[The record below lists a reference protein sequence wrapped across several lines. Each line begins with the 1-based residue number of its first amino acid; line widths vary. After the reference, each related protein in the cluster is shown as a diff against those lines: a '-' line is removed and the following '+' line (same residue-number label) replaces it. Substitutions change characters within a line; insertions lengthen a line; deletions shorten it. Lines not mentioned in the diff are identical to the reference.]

1 MSWLNCAYLE
11 ISFCLQCRETLMQ
24 QLPKITVYIPSHN
37 YGRYLSESIESV
49 LRQSMADWELL
60 LINDASHD
68 NTQEIMQ
75 FYANHP
81 KIRIFNTPGLGLPG
95 VCNLAVKEAKGTYII
110 RLDADD
116 IFDENILLVLSNY
129 LDQNPDTALVF
140 PDYYLF
146 NENGDI
152 YAHEI
157 RKKIYAQNHLVDMP
171 PNGACTLVRV
181 ESILKVNG
189 YREDLGMQDGFDLWT
204 KISSNYK
211 CANINLPLFFYRR
224 HGNNLTENKK
234 RIFSARQQIKKDS
247 ALQKLKDLS
256 PVIAVIPIREHYDF
270 RHNLWDE
277 KINGK
282 SLLYRDIEFCLGSK
296 HIDYVV
302 VTCDTQAPTE
312 TLNQFNDSRLKFFH
326 RDHQSTFRTASIVP
340 TLEKIAKEFDP
351 KFKGL
356 TILRYIQSP
365 FVSTNTLEE
374 AMYHL
379 AFSEA
384 DSACGVQIIES
395 DLFKRNEYG
404 LTPLNER
411 KEFYSDFD
419 IIYKDSRTCLATKN
433 CNLLKGT
440 LTGPSVAY
448 FEVSTA
454 ECFFM
459 SSDRDLKIA
468 NILEEKSY
476 ETAV

>member
-1 MSWLNCAYLE
+1 MMS
-11 ISFCLQCRETLMQ
+11 S
-24 QLPKITVYIPSHN
+24 PKVTVYIPSHN
-37 YGRYLSESIESV
+37 YGRYLSEAIESV
-49 LRQSMADWELL
+49 LRQSMPDWELI
-60 LINDASHD
+60 LIDDDSTD
-68 NTQEIMQ
+68 NTQEVMKC
-75 FYANHP
+75 YANHP
-81 KIRIFNTPGLGLPG
+81 KIRAYKTDGIGLPG
-95 VCNLAVKEAKGTYII
+95 VCNFAVKQADGDYII

-116 IFDENILLVLSNY
+116 IFDENILLILSHY
-129 LDQNPDTALVF
+129 LDTHPDVALVF

-171 PNGACTLVRV
+171 PNGACTLVRR
-181 ESILKVNG
+181 ETINKVNG

-211 CANINLPLFFYRR
+211 CANVNLPLFFYRR

-247 ALQKLKDLS
+247 ALKKLKQLT

-270 RHNLWDE
+270 RQNLWNE
-277 KINGK
+277 EINGK
-282 SLLYRDIEFCLGSK
+282 SLLYRDIEYCLGSQ
-296 HIDYVV
+296 HIDLVV
-302 VTCDTQAPTE
+302 VTCDTQGPLK
-312 TLNQFNDSRLKFFH
+312 TLALFDDDRLRFFP

-340 TLEKIAKEFDP
+340 TLEKIAKTYDP
-351 KFKGL
+351 QLGGL

-365 FVSTNTLEE
+365 FVSTSTLEE
-374 AMYHL
+374 AICHL
-379 AFSEA
+379 AYSEA

-404 LTPLNER
+404 LIPLNER

-433 CNLLKGT
+433 SNLSKGT

-459 SSDRDLKIA
+459 SSERDLKIA
-468 NILEEKSY
+468 NLLEENKHEY
-476 ETAV
+476 TF